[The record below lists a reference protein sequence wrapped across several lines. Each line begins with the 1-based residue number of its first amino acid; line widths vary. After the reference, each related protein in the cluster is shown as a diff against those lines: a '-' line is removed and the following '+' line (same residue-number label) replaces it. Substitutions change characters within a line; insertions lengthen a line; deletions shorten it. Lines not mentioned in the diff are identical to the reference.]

1 MTCIKRKQHVV
12 IRKKTKVIR
21 WKYLLNTI
29 LWLLLI
35 TGITGIGYIVVDR
48 SHAFIVT
55 SPYFKIKDIDI
66 TGTSIEE
73 AEKMSQVLKV
83 RKGDNIF
90 FFRSKEVIRK
100 LLEAHPEILNALL
113 RRKFPDKLIIHI
125 QYRNPIA
132 RIAFG
137 ERMVCVD
144 EEGVIFKLPGLDQKE
159 MFLPQVISSGQ
170 SERKMLVT
178 FLKYWQEYN
187 CSLGK
192 DIIKLKTEI
201 PLDIVYY
208 LSDGTKIAW
217 GKLDEELF
225 EQKFERLQIVYR
237 DATKRFKNLRYVNVR
252 YWQDGR
258 ILIRPRGSVGKE
270 EVF

>member
-1 MTCIKRKQHVV
+1 MTSIKRKQHVV

-66 TGTSIEE
+66 TGTSVEE
-73 AEKMSQVLKV
+73 AEKMSQALKV

-90 FFRSKEVIRK
+90 FFRSKEVIQK
-100 LLEAHPEILNALL
+100 LREAHPEILNALL

-144 EEGVIFKLPGLDQKE
+144 GEGFIFKLPGLDQKE
-159 MFLPQVISSGQ
+159 MFLPQVISAGQ

-178 FLKYWQEYN
+178 FLKHWQEYN

-217 GKLDEELF
+217 GKLDEGHF

-270 EVF
+270 ETF